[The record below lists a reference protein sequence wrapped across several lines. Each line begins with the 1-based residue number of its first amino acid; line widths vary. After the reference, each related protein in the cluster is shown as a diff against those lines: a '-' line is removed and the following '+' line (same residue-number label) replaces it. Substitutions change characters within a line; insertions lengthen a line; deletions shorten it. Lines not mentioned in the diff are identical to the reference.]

1 MDKVEKII
9 IKAIKREV
17 IGKQVNALRRAGKLP
32 AVMFGYQVE
41 STPITLDTHEVTKL
55 LGRLSSSSIVTI
67 DLDGKQY
74 PTLVREKQR
83 DYIKNRLLH
92 VDFQVVSLTEKIRS
106 QVRIE
111 LTGTAPAVTDYSAI
125 IVNSMTELEVEGLPA
140 DLPER
145 IMVDISNLVK
155 IGDGVHVH
163 DVVVSDKVIIIDDPD
178 EIIVH
183 ATAPRVEE
191 VEEVVPEEVEVVEP
205 EVIERG
211 KKEEEE
217 MEEGEEGETK

>member
-1 MDKVEKII
+1 MDKVEKVI

-17 IGKQVNALRRAGKLP
+17 TGKQVKALRRAGKLP

-155 IGDGVHVH
+155 IGDGVHVR
-163 DVVVSDKVIIIDDPD
+163 DVVVPDEVVIIDDPD

>member
-1 MDKVEKII
+1 
-9 IKAIKREV
+9 V

-83 DYIKNRLLH
+83 DFIKNRLLH
-92 VDFQVVSLTEKIRS
+92 VDFQVVSLTENIRS

-111 LTGTAPAVTDYSAI
+111 FTGTAPAVTDYSAI
-125 IVNSMTELEVEGLPA
+125 IVTSLTELEVEGLPA

-145 IMVDISNLVK
+145 IIVDISNLVK
-155 IGDGVHVH
+155 IGDGVHVR
-163 DVVVSDKVIIIDDPD
+163 DIVVSDKVVIIDDPD

-191 VEEVVPEEVEVVEP
+191 VEEVVPEEVEVLEP
-205 EVIERG
+205 EVIEHG

-217 MEEGEEGETK
+217 VEEEEGETK

>member
-1 MDKVEKII
+1 MDKVEKVI

-17 IGKQVNALRRAGKLP
+17 TGKQVKALRRAGKLP

-41 STPITLDTHEVTKL
+41 STPITLDTHEVTKI

-83 DYIKNRLLH
+83 DFIKNRLLH

-125 IVNSMTELEVEGLPA
+125 IVTNLTELEVEGLPA

-163 DVVVSDKVIIIDDPD
+163 DIVVPDKVVIIDDPD
-178 EIIVH
+178 EIIVN

-191 VEEVVPEEVEVVEP
+191 VEEVVPEEVEMVEP

-217 MEEGEEGETK
+217 VEEEEGETK

>member
-1 MDKVEKII
+1 MEKVI

-17 IGKQVNALRRAGKLP
+17 TGKQVKALRRAGKLP

-145 IMVDISNLVK
+145 IIVDISNLVK

-217 MEEGEEGETK
+217 MEER

>member
-1 MDKVEKII
+1 MDKVEKVI

-41 STPITLDTHEVTKL
+41 STPIMLDTHEVTKI
-55 LGRLSSSSIVTI
+55 LGQLSSSSIITI

-83 DYIKNRLLH
+83 DFIKNRLLH
-92 VDFQVVSLTEKIRS
+92 VDFQVVSLTEKIRA

-155 IGDGVHVH
+155 IGDGIHVH
-163 DVVVSDKVIIIDDPD
+163 DIVVSDKVVILEDPD
-178 EIIVH
+178 ETIVN

-191 VEEVVPEEVEVVEP
+191 VEEVVPEEAEVVEP
-205 EVIERG
+205 EVIEHG